1 MKVPPNA
8 SHAHPA
14 PGETIL
20 LVEDEE
26 HVRKLLEDFLVLSGY
41 TVLSAADACGALL
54 FIADISHQIDL
65 LLTDIVMPGMNGW
78 ELAERFADARP
89 GAAIL
94 AMSGLSG
101 SAIARPLGAKQN
113 PELLQKPF
121 SLKTLAAAVRE
132 ALDTRKTK

>member
-1 MKVPPNA
+1 VKVPPNA
-8 SHAHPA
+8 SDPHPA

-41 TVLSAADACGALL
+41 TVLSAADASRALQIL
-54 FIADISHQIDL
+54 ADLSHQIDL

-101 SAIARPLGAKQN
+101 SAIRKPTGARQN

-132 ALDTRKTK
+132 ALDSRKSK

>member
-1 MKVPPNA
+1 MSFPPNA
-8 SHAHPA
+8 PQRPPA

-41 TVLSAADACGALL
+41 TVLSAADASGALEI
-54 FIADISHQIDL
+54 IANVSHRIDL

-89 GAAIL
+89 VAAIL
-94 AMSGLSG
+94 AMSGLTE
-101 SAIARPLGAKQN
+101 SAIPLAAGARPR

-121 SLKTLAAAVRE
+121 SLKTLAAAVRA
-132 ALDTRKTK
+132 ALDASKTP